1 MRKAMAI
8 KKHKELYS
16 LLDGDSV
23 KIERGGMDFK
33 SSDYYV
39 LGGDLRDWE
48 DIVRSLEKIDFN
60 LE

>member
-1 MRKAMAI
+1 MTV
-8 KKHKELYS
+8 KKHKELYNLVDS
-16 LLDGDSV
+16 SSV

-33 SSDYYV
+33 SSDYCI

-48 DIVRSLEKIDFN
+48 DVAKSLEKIDFD